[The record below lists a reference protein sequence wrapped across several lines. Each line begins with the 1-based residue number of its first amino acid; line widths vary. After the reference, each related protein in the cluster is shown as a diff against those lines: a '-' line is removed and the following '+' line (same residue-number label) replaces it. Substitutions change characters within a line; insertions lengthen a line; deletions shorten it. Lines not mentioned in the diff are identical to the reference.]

1 MTLEP
6 LEPAK
11 GVEMFCA
18 DLATER
24 ADATINAY
32 NYRLGHFTRW
42 CDIEDIANLNV
53 LTGRLLHEY
62 RLWRRDDG
70 DLNRVSEKTQMD
82 TLRVFIKWL
91 ESIDAVEQ
99 DLATKVR
106 SPSLSDDDNVRD
118 DVLEADRSKKILDYL
133 TKYEYAS
140 LPHVTLLL
148 LCHTMMRTGGVR
160 ALDVD
165 DHDASNSSIEVLHR
179 EETPIKNKS
188 RGERFI
194 ALSDS
199 VNGVL
204 IDWIE
209 DRRPNVTDEFG
220 REPLLAS
227 TAGRLHKST
236 IRKYSYQYTRP
247 CIISG
252 ECPHGRA
259 PESCEARNDSQ
270 AYKCPS
276 SRSPHAIRRGKI
288 TYNLEQK
295 KPEKFISDREN
306 VSLEILSK
314 HYDARDKLTKM
325 EQRRDF
331 VDDY

>member
-6 LEPAK
+6 LHPVT

-24 ADATINAY
+24 ADATIEAY

-42 CDIEDIANLNV
+42 CDIEDIDNLNV

-62 RLWRRDDG
+62 RLWRRADG

-82 TLRVFIKWL
+82 TLRVFIDWL
-91 ESIDAVEQ
+91 ESIDAVEP
-99 DLATKVR
+99 DLSTKVR
-106 SPSLSDDDNVRD
+106 SPSLSNGDNVRED
-118 DVLEADRSKKILDYL
+118 LLEADRARKIIEYL

-148 LCHTMMRTGGVR
+148 LYHTMMRTGSVR
-160 ALDVD
+160 ALDVG
-165 DHDASNSSIEVLHR
+165 DHDASNASIEVRHR
-179 EETPIKNKS
+179 EGTPIKNKS

-194 ALSDS
+194 ALSDA
-199 VNGVL
+199 VNEVL
-204 IDWIE
+204 MDWIE
-209 DRRPNVTDEFG
+209 ARRPDVTDEVG

-227 TAGRLHKST
+227 TSGRLHKST
-236 IRKYSYQYTRP
+236 IRKYAYRYTRP
-247 CIISG
+247 CIVSG
-252 ECPHGRA
+252 ECPHDRTVD
-259 PESCEARNDSQ
+259 SCVARDNSK

-288 TYNLEQK
+288 THNLEQK
-295 KPEKFISDREN
+295 KSEKFISDRAN

-314 HYDARDKLTKM
+314 HYDARDAQSKM

-331 VDDY
+331 VDEY

>member
-6 LEPAK
+6 LHPAT

-24 ADATINAY
+24 AEATIEAY

-42 CDIEDIANLNV
+42 CDIEDIENLNV

-62 RLWRRDDG
+62 RLWRREDG
-70 DLNRVSEKTQMD
+70 ELNRVSEKTQMD
-82 TLRVFIKWL
+82 TLRVFINWL
-91 ESIDAVEQ
+91 ESIDAVES

-106 SPSLSDDDNVRD
+106 SPSLADDDNVRED
-118 DVLEADRSKKILDYL
+118 LLEADRAMEMLDYL
-133 TKYEYAS
+133 AKYEYAS
-140 LPHVTLLL
+140 LPHVTILLL
-148 LCHTMMRTGGVR
+148 YHTMMRTGSAR

-165 DHDASNSSIEVLHR
+165 DFDASTASIEVLHR
-179 EETPIKNKS
+179 EGTPIKNKS

-199 VNGVL
+199 VIGVL
-204 IDWIE
+204 IDWVE
-209 DRRPNVTDEFG
+209 NKRPDSTDELD

-227 TAGRLHKST
+227 TAGRIHKST
-236 IRKYSYQYTRP
+236 IRKYSYQYSRP
-247 CIISG
+247 CIVSG
-252 ECPHGRA
+252 ECPHNRA
-259 PESCEARNDSQ
+259 VDSCEARDNSY

-288 TYNLEQK
+288 THNLAQK
-295 KPEKFISDREN
+295 KPEKYISDRAN

-314 HYDARDKLTKM
+314 HYDARDEQSKM

-331 VDDY
+331 VGEY

>member
-6 LEPAK
+6 LHPEK

-18 DLATER
+18 DLATDR
-24 ADATINAY
+24 ADETINAY

-42 CDIEDIANLNV
+42 CDIEDIENLND
-53 LTGRLLHEY
+53 LTGRLLHQY

-70 DLNRVSEKTQMD
+70 DLNKVSEKTQMD

-91 ESIDAVEQ
+91 ESVDAVEQ

-106 SPSLSDDDNVRD
+106 SPSLSDDDNVRE
-118 DVLEADRSKKILDYL
+118 DVLEADRAKKILDYL

-148 LCHTMMRTGGVR
+148 LYHTMMRTGSVR
-160 ALDVD
+160 ALDVG
-165 DHDASNSSIEVLHR
+165 DHDASNASIEVLHR
-179 EETPIKNKS
+179 EGTPIKNKS

-194 ALSDS
+194 ALSDR
-199 VNGVL
+199 VNEVL
-204 IDWIE
+204 VDWVE

-220 REPLLAS
+220 RVPLLAS
-227 TAGRLHKST
+227 TFGRLHKST

-247 CIISG
+247 CIILG
-252 ECPHGRA
+252 ECPLDRA
-259 PESCEARNDSQ
+259 VKSCEARDDSQ
-270 AYKCPS
+270 AYNCPA

-288 TYNLEQK
+288 TRNLEQK
-295 KPEKFISDREN
+295 KSEKFISDRAN
-306 VSLEILSK
+306 VSLDILSK
-314 HYDARDKLTKM
+314 HYDARDEKSKM
-325 EQRRDF
+325 EQRRDL
-331 VDDY
+331 VDEY